1 MEHDQDLWERPT
13 TSSARSYED
22 DPGPSDP
29 DGNRQGQVDID
40 EQLRSINGDK
50 QHVFKINSSM
60 GVVLRNA
67 EGELCYFFKSGNES
81 VLAEH
86 FQISSQQD
94 VDKLILR

>member
-1 MEHDQDLWERPT
+1 
-13 TSSARSYED
+13 
-22 DPGPSDP
+22 
-29 DGNRQGQVDID
+29 
-40 EQLRSINGDK
+40 
-50 QHVFKINSSM
+50 M

-67 EGELCYFFKSGNES
+67 EGELCYFFKSRNES